1 VSVVGVFLSSVSLVD
16 GVREAP
22 NLTDYASL
30 GRREGRHPGTMQV
43 HTRVGG
49 CVVLLN
55 RRESS
60 ADRSRCRREA
70 ATSDARRRRLSFGLS
85 RALAAHCRIAMLKSI
100 TRPRA
105 IVKVSDLCDTSG
117 VANAIFAPRT
127 LRALSS
133 SAISA
138 QLEILSGRK
147 HCRTHQVVYCRCMYV
162 CDRTRIA
169 MERGS
174 VATRSS
180 ATQPGRACPP
190 R

>member
-1 VSVVGVFLSSVSLVD
+1 VSVVGVFLSSVCLVD

-22 NLTDYASL
+22 NLTDYALL
-30 GRREGRHPGTMQV
+30 GRREGRHPETMQV

-49 CVVLLN
+49 CVVLWN

-60 ADRSRCRREA
+60 ADRSRGRREA
-70 ATSDARRRRLSFGLS
+70 ATSGARRRRLSFGLS

-138 QLEILSGRK
+138 QLEILSG
-147 HCRTHQVVYCRCMYV
+147 QL
-162 CDRTRIA
+162 A
-169 MERGS
+169 
-174 VATRSS
+174 A
-180 ATQPGRACPP
+180 AAA
-190 R
+190 